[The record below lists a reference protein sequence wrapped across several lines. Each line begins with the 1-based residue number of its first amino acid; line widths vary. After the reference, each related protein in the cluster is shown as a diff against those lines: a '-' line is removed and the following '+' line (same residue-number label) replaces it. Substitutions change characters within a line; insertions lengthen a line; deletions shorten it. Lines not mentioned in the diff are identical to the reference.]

1 MRRFFSF
8 LLGALI
14 GGFIGAVLSILLA
27 PSSGKTLRSQIVDHA
42 NKVCDEVKQAAV
54 QRRSE
59 LEQELERMRQ
69 PIILE

>member
-1 MRRFFSF
+1 MRRFFGF
-8 LLGALI
+8 LLGAMI
-14 GGFIGAVLSILLA
+14 GGVIGAGLSMLLA
-27 PSSGKTLRSQIVDHA
+27 PSSGKALRSQIVGTA
-42 NKVCDEVKQAAV
+42 NKVCDEVKQAAA